1 MQAFL
6 FLIIIMLD
14 TCLVDAVS
22 VLLAHSLLNNNFTF
36 VKVRRKEDCL
46 SNFWEKMEESRRAR
60 IGSSGGSA
68 DGPKFWNYSSTS
80 SRLFENDTSIFS
92 LDADGKV
99 GEPTEINNGETSLH
113 FWAPFCFKITQAEC
127 FDFFSSYFL
136 LMLHLRLHDC
146 TLQL

>member
-1 MQAFL
+1 MQALL

-22 VLLAHSLLNNNFTF
+22 VLLAYSLLNNNFTF

-92 LDADGKV
+92 LGAAENV
-99 GEPTEINNGETSLH
+99 GEPTKTNDGETSLH
-113 FWAPFCFKITQAEC
+113 FWSPFYFKITQAEY
-127 FDFFSSYFL
+127 FDFF
-136 LMLHLRLHDC
+136 LMFSTDASPPV
-146 TLQL
+146 T

>member
-22 VLLAHSLLNNNFTF
+22 VLLAYSLLNNNFTF
-36 VKVRRKEDCL
+36 VKVRRKEDYL
-46 SNFWEKMEESRRAR
+46 SNFWEKLEESRRAC

-68 DGPKFWNYSSTS
+68 DAPKFWNYSSTS

-92 LDADGKV
+92 LGAAENV
-99 GEPTEINNGETSLH
+99 GEPTKTNDGETSLH
-113 FWAPFCFKITQAEC
+113 FWSPFYFKITQAEY
-127 FDFFSSYFL
+127 FDFFNVFY
-136 LMLHLRLHDC
+136 
-146 TLQL
+146 